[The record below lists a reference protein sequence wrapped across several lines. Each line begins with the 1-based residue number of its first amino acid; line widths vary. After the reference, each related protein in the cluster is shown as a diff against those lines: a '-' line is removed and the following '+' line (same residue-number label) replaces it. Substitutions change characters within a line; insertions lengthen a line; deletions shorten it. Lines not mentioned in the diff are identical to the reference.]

1 MAILLAELVEKHG
14 FKLYSNVKGTDGVH
28 NTYKSKDFII
38 EEYVTQSEIHTYLMF
53 KNGNH
58 VLQVDPNT
66 DGIFTQ
72 WDEFLSQRTKGI

>member
-1 MAILLAELVEKHG
+1 MVDLLAELLEKHN
-14 FKLYSNVKGTDGVH
+14 FKLDRSVKGTDGVH

-38 EEYVTQSEIHTYLMF
+38 EEYVTEVEINTYLMF

-58 VLQVDPNT
+58 VLQVDPNN

-72 WDEFLSQRTKGI
+72 WDEFLSQYIKEV